1 MSTRPRSQFDTFLRF
16 HVFAYRL
23 ATRTESPPTLA
34 RRQILTKEF
43 YSCRL
48 VLSSPPPVFHY
59 APQSQFFSILAL
71 KISNMFL
78 PHLLV
83 VFFHRRT
90 RCRQWCELHFMPLHR
105 NVNDAII
112 SIYWVVS
119 IRKLIILTVRVLSA
133 HGSKHTLSTIYGLS
147 WRGQLF
153 RWPYFLASASA
164 KTPSHR
170 PSLAWGRDTSPSP
183 CVGVFFNRIKGRI

>member
-1 MSTRPRSQFDTFLRF
+1 MYAHVSRKSRVAEGVVFELTLLRLLYTVHRRECRLALEVNLIRF
-16 HVFAYRL
+16 YVFAYRL

-83 VFFHRRT
+83 VF
-90 RCRQWCELHFMPLHR
+90 L
-105 NVNDAII
+105 
-112 SIYWVVS
+112 
-119 IRKLIILTVRVLSA
+119 
-133 HGSKHTLSTIYGLS
+133 
-147 WRGQLF
+147 
-153 RWPYFLASASA
+153 
-164 KTPSHR
+164 
-170 PSLAWGRDTSPSP
+170 
-183 CVGVFFNRIKGRI
+183 